1 VTSINAAMDDPKE
14 RQRLQLAVLMSTG
27 FKMPLTLEEVLKKSN
42 ELIHRKP
49 DLNVETYC
57 KARNTRNSVEVVSE
71 MSSGHSAIGPLKFT
85 KFKLSA
91 MPSSQRPILRSFA
104 HNAHKL
110 ENIVKKKFSGD
121 DFAAFMSDLE
131 TKLDE
136 VRAIVFSISW
146 VEGTFDNAVW
156 PESRL
161 QMLLQ
166 LFLDYMFKAW
176 FGETSSTLLRASSAT
191 DYDIQLT
198 VQSDSGGEDVEYA
211 GHSDIRVDMNSGAN
225 SFPENTVELKVAFGT
240 GNSRLY
246 HSEASPAKQQFLCQS
261 MGLLQMSGKSCSLS
275 YLTDLMAISVLH
287 LRTGDENLMAGQAHL
302 SKRVTD
308 GRQYCLLLL
317 LMCFEVRESD
327 WTSLGADH
335 NSLLVVLDDE
345 EAASTT
351 GFEEK
356 IVNKPSSKHNTRSGK
371 GGGEAGSGRSRT
383 LIPIVDGNEEAEE
396 RRLANIL
403 TMNRWQAERT
413 GVPFLC
419 QKELK
424 DNIQSASDR
433 TAAFF
438 I

>member
-1 VTSINAAMDDPKE
+1 MEVLKE
-14 RQRLQLAVLMSTG
+14 KQLFQLACLMSTG
-27 FKMPLTLEEVLKKSN
+27 VKMPLTLEQVLEASS
-42 ELIHRKP
+42 ELIHEKIP
-49 DLNVETYC
+49 DSVLNVDTYC

-71 MSSGHSAIGPLKFT
+71 ISSGHSGIGVLKFT

-91 MPSSQRPILRSFA
+91 MPSNRRPILRSFA

-110 ENIVKKKFSGD
+110 ENLVKDKFSGN
-121 DFAAFMSDLE
+121 DFMAFMSDLE

-136 VRAIVFSISW
+136 LRAIVYSIFW
-146 VEGTFDNAVW
+146 VDGTEDNAVW

-161 QMLLQ
+161 QKLLQ

-176 FGETSSTLLRASSAT
+176 FGETSSTLLSASSAT
-191 DYDIQLT
+191 TYNIQLT
-198 VQSDSGGEDVEYA
+198 VHPDSGGEDVEYA
-211 GHSDIRVDMNSGAN
+211 GHSDIRVDMQSGAD
-225 SFPENTVELKVAFGT
+225 SFPENIVELKVAFST

-261 MGLLQMSGKSCSLS
+261 MGLLQMSGKPCSLS

-287 LRTGDENLMAGQAHL
+287 LRAGEEIPMAGQAHL
-302 SKRVTD
+302 SNRVTD
-308 GRQYCLLLL
+308 RRQYCLLLL
-317 LMCFEVRESD
+317 LMCFEVSESD

-335 NSLLVVLDDE
+335 NSLSVFLDDE

-356 IVNKPSSKHNTRSGK
+356 IVNKSSSKHNTRSGK
-371 GGGEAGSGRSRT
+371 GRGEAGSGRSRT
-383 LIPIVDGNEEAEE
+383 LIPIVDADEEAGD
-396 RRLANIL
+396 RRLADIL
-403 TMNRWQAERT
+403 NMNRWQAKRT

-419 QKELK
+419 QKELQ
-424 DNIQSASDR
+424 DNIRSASDR

-438 I
+438 T